1 MSHELSIKAAI
12 FDMDGLL
19 INSEPLWSQAE
30 KEILS
35 KLGVNTSIAN
45 QLPDTL
51 GLRID
56 QVVQLWYLAVPW
68 QGTSLEEVEQ
78 KIVRRVIELI
88 EEQRPLL
95 PGVKHAL
102 QLCQDHNLKIGLA
115 SASPKHI
122 LEKVLTMFNIRDY
135 FSAVVSATPLAYSKP
150 HPEVYLQAAK
160 LLAIEPTHCVAFE
173 DSFHGMI
180 AVKAARMRS
189 IVVPPKDHFTDPRWT
204 LADVKLNTLAELTT
218 KHIV

>member
-1 MSHELSIKAAI
+1 MFHKLSIKAAI

-30 KEILS
+30 KEVFS
-35 KLGVNTSIAN
+35 QLGVDTQIAN

-51 GLRID
+51 GLRIN
-56 QVVQLWYLAVPW
+56 QVVQLWYLAAPW
-68 QGTSLEEVEQ
+68 PGTSLKEVEE
-78 KIVRRVIELI
+78 KIVKRVIELI

-95 PGVKHAL
+95 PGVHYAL
-102 QLCQDHNLKIGLA
+102 ELCKNNNLKIGLA
-115 SASPKHI
+115 SASPTKI
-122 LEKVLTMFNIRDY
+122 LEKVLAMFNIREY
-135 FSAVVSATPLAYSKP
+135 FSAVISAFTLPYSKP

-160 LLAIEPTHCVAFE
+160 TLNVEPINCVAFE

-189 IVVPPKDHFTDPRWT
+189 IVIPPKIFFTDPRWT
-204 LADVKLNTLAELTT
+204 LADFKLKTLIELTSQ
-218 KHIV
+218 HII

>member
-1 MSHELSIKAAI
+1 MSYNISIKAAI

-30 KEILS
+30 KEIFS
-35 KLGVNTSIAN
+35 KLGVNISIAN

-56 QVVQLWYLAVPW
+56 QVVQLWYLASPW
-68 QGTSLEEVEQ
+68 QGSSLRDVEK
-78 KIVRRVIELI
+78 KIINRVIQLI
-88 EEQRPLL
+88 EEQQPLL

-102 QLCQDHNLKIGLA
+102 QLCKNHNLKIGLA
-115 SASPKHI
+115 SASPKHMLKKI
-122 LEKVLTMFNIRDY
+122 LTMFNIYDY
-135 FSAVVSATPLAYSKP
+135 FSVVTSATLLPYSKP

-160 LLAIEPTHCVAFE
+160 FLNIDPTHCVAFE

-189 IVVPPKDHFTDPRWT
+189 IVVPSKNDFTDLRWT
-204 LADVKLNTLAELTT
+204 LADIKLSTLTELTV
-218 KHIV
+218 KHII

>member
-1 MSHELSIKAAI
+1 M
-12 FDMDGLL
+12 
-19 INSEPLWSQAE
+19 
-30 KEILS
+30 
-35 KLGVNTSIAN
+35 
-45 QLPDTL
+45 
-51 GLRID
+51 
-56 QVVQLWYLAVPW
+56 VQLWYLAAPW
-68 QGTSLEEVEQ
+68 QETSLEEAEQ

-135 FSAVVSATPLAYSKP
+135 FSAVVSATPLPYSKP

-160 LLAIEPTHCVAFE
+160 LLAIESTHCVAFE

-180 AVKAARMRS
+180 AVKAARIRS